1 MELIVN
7 IAGRPGVRDFHET
20 DAWKEARCVVAALLE
35 ATQSWSRRSG
45 PQKVARE
52 IESLSVSLLQQII
65 HGFPMR
71 TNQELPS
78 PVQKTIGRLEL
89 LVDEM
94 GTEGALTQPDS
105 LALKSAL
112 GALKEAFGA
121 IEL

>member
-20 DAWKEARCVVAALLE
+20 DAWREARCVVAALLDV
-35 ATQSWSRRSG
+35 TQSWSRRSG

-52 IESLSVSLLQQII
+52 IETYSVSLLQQII
-65 HGFPMR
+65 HGCPMR
-71 TNQELPS
+71 AKQELPS
-78 PVQKTIGRLEL
+78 PAQKTIGRLEL
-89 LVDEM
+89 LVEEM
-94 GTEGALTQPDS
+94 GTQGALTEPDS

-112 GALKEAFGA
+112 GALKEAFGT